1 LGIECPVCDEV
12 LLAPTEIA
20 ALGHAEKILEAVA
33 PTCEETGLTE
43 GKWCTVCEEILVAQ
57 ETINAKGHTEKII
70 PKIEP
75 TVGASGYTEG
85 IMCAT
90 CDVVFIAPR
99 EISLLS
105 MELNDSS
112 VAGLISGELTFN
124 QLNGE
129 FDLYYADSNKRRL
142 GYYNSLA
149 SFTSEESNNTLSFE
163 NLIIPNNCKYIIADG
178 DGSYDYF
185 VEISDEFLLGEKK
198 FTYSSLSDIH
208 VNYGHYFGNA
218 LNFLDEYGEID
229 FVAISGDISD
239 GGESDLAWYRE
250 TIKDRLY
257 KVYASAGNHDAGYNY
272 SFDNEARKALWLKY
286 VNENKASDLEVVD
299 IAENLIDFVYAP
311 TKNDNTVFV
320 FLSQTY
326 YRYPNN
332 PRADEYV
339 LLKEEQISWLEGV
352 LEKYK
357 DKTVLLYLHTFLS
370 DPDGEQDDAVGNI
383 VSNSG
388 TTYSLHFPK
397 GSADEVAFRAL
408 MKKYKNV
415 VYFSGHS
422 HWMFDM
428 EKYNENLHVSNFD
441 GEYCY
446 MVHNP
451 SVCTPRYTSDNTS
464 GMSDKRGVNSEGWIV
479 EIYDDVMILI
489 PVDFISK
496 VFYTEYMKIIPL
508 T

>member
-1 LGIECPVCDEV
+1 
-12 LLAPTEIA
+12 
-20 ALGHAEKILEAVA
+20 
-33 PTCEETGLTE
+33 
-43 GKWCTVCEEILVAQ
+43 
-57 ETINAKGHTEKII
+57 
-70 PKIEP
+70 
-75 TVGASGYTEG
+75 
-85 IMCAT
+85 
-90 CDVVFIAPR
+90 
-99 EISLLS
+99 

-124 QLNGE
+124 QLSGE

-142 GYYNSLA
+142 DYYDSLA

-208 VNYGHYFGNA
+208 VNYGKYFDNA
-218 LNFLDEYGEID
+218 LDFLDKYGEID

-239 GGESDLAWYRE
+239 GNESDLAWYRE
-250 TIKDRLY
+250 TIRERLY

-311 TKNDNTVFV
+311 TKNDDTVFV

-326 YRYPNN
+326 YRYPSN

-370 DPDGEQDDAVGNI
+370 DPDGEQDDAVGNL

-451 SVCTPRYTSDNTS
+451 SVCVPRYVYESGGGISDAK
-464 GMSDKRGVNSEGWIV
+464 GRKSEGWIV

-489 PVDFISK
+489 PVDFFSE
-496 VFYTEYMKIIPL
+496 VFYTKYMKIIPL